1 VSILIM
7 GFDRFDALREE
18 HGDEVARSCRN
29 AWPSMLA
36 KKVRKEDSLGHY
48 SGSELAVV
56 SPGTPYPACEAFA
69 NRLREAFAVA
79 NIAVHGKRLDL
90 SVSIGVANTPVDR
103 LSSAASL
110 LSLAG
115 ERLKTAQQA
124 GGNRV
129 VACVDKPLAEIPAP
143 RLGHAIELIR
153 TGHASAVIPHLVH
166 LGKEVYCPFWNC
178 WKGS

>member
-1 VSILIM
+1 LT
-7 GFDRFDALREE
+7 RCAKE
-18 HGDEVARSCRN
+18 HGEEVAEELQKRS
-29 AWPSMLA
+29 ASMLA

-48 SGSELAVV
+48 SDSELAVV

-79 NIAVHGKRLDL
+79 NIAVHGQRLDL

-103 LSSAASL
+103 SASATSL

-115 ERLKTAQQA
+115 ARLKTAQEA

-129 VACVDKPLAEIPAP
+129 LACLDKTSTEPPVP
-143 RLGHAIELIR
+143 RLGACHR
-153 TGHASAVIPHLVH
+153 PDQNRPCPCGNPASRAVFA
-166 LGKEVYCPFWNC
+166 KRCYPFWNC

>member
-1 VSILIM
+1 VQ
-7 GFDRFDALREE
+7 R
-18 HGDEVARSCRN
+18 VAETFRKH
-29 AWPSMLA
+29 AGQ
-36 KKVRKEDSLGHY
+36 KVRKEDSLGHY

-103 LSSAASL
+103 QFGVVTCSVWPLQ
-110 LSLAG
+110 
-115 ERLKTAQQA
+115 RLKTAQQA

-129 VACVDKPLAEIPAP
+129 VACVDKPSTEPTVPTP
-143 RLGHAIELIR
+143 RPCHRPDQAGHEN
-153 TGHASAVIPHLVH
+153 AVIPHLVQ
-166 LGKEVYCPFWNC
+166 
-178 WKGS
+178 S